1 MVGKSLTPMYDPM
14 MAVPRVFSAMRKGRI
29 HSKGLRISR
38 MAEISV
44 ILLLTIALAFAQV
57 SPIHTVAAAKPQP
70 PSSTSATWAKAYNI
84 PYSYSL
90 AESVAQTSSG
100 GYVVGASCTAAAV
113 TTPNCNTLSEPT
125 AMVMRVDSSG
135 NIQSQTQYNYLK
147 YPYSTPLNLIRPTS
161 DGGAIF
167 AGNAQF
173 SCPGTGQTSCGLI
186 VKVDL
191 SGNVQWSNDLQFSTS
206 SSYGPLTWPLDLH
219 QTTDGGYVVAGYAF
233 APAAS
238 YNPFVAKLSSVG
250 QIQWQHVFVDP
261 NSQYGAAYAVE
272 QTPDGGYVVLGE
284 STYYVSASYTA
295 SEILVFKLD
304 PTGTLAWQH
313 DYSIGTDSY
322 AETLALTSDGGFILG
337 GLVSISSANS
347 YSSSVLLLKLDSA
360 GGPQFAKTYAP
371 SGSISDL
378 AITGV
383 QQTSD
388 GGYAFSG
395 YYFQNTVYDER
406 AWLVKTDST
415 GKVQWDRTYGA
426 DVQYSSRKFYSF
438 QQTSDGGFIAA
449 GSTNQFNGGD
459 NSLWL
464 VKTDSN
470 GNIAGY
476 NDFQTQ
482 SDVSGSVSVTVSIS
496 DLKATPD
503 SFTYVA
509 DTLSSVPGPLKTS
522 KEC

>member
-1 MVGKSLTPMYDPM
+1 MYDRIM
-14 MAVPRVFSAMRKGRI
+14 ILLRVSSAMRGRRI
-29 HSKGLRISR
+29 HSQGPRFSRI
-38 MAEISV
+38 AEISV
-44 ILLLTIALAFAQV
+44 ILLLTIALAFAQS
-57 SPIHTVAAAKPQP
+57 SPIHSVAATKPQP
-70 PSSTSATWAKAYNI
+70 PSSTSSTWVKAYNI
-84 PYSYSL
+84 PYSDSV

-113 TTPNCNTLSEPT
+113 TTPNCNTVSEPT
-125 AMVMRVDSSG
+125 AMVMMVDSSG
-135 NIQSQTQYNYLK
+135 NIQSQIQYNYVK
-147 YPYSTPLNLIRPTS
+147 YPYSTPLNLIRSTS

-173 SCPGTGQTSCGLI
+173 GCPATGQTSCGTI
-186 VKVDL
+186 VKVNPK
-191 SGNVQWSNDLQFSTS
+191 GNVQWVNDLQFTTS
-206 SSYGPLTWPLDLH
+206 STYGPLTWPLDLQ
-219 QTTDGGYVVAGYAF
+219 QTTDGGYVVAGYTF
-233 APAAS
+233 APASS
-238 YNPFVAKLSSVG
+238 YNPFVVKLSSAG

-261 NSQYGAAYAVE
+261 NSQYSAAYAVR
-272 QTPDGGYVVLGE
+272 QTPDGGYVVAGE
-284 STYYVSASYTA
+284 VYYNQ
-295 SEILVFKLD
+295 ILVFKLD
-304 PTGTLAWQH
+304 STGTLVWQH
-313 DYSIGTDSY
+313 VYAIGTDSY
-322 AETLALTSDGGFILG
+322 TETLGLTSDGGFILG
-337 GLVSISSANS
+337 GLVSISTASS
-347 YSSSVLLLKLDSA
+347 YSSSVLLLKLDST
-360 GGPQFAKTYAP
+360 GSPQFAKTYAP

-449 GSTNQFNGGD
+449 GSTNQFNSGD

-470 GNIAGY
+470 GNIAGC
-476 NDFQTQ
+476 NDVQTG
-482 SDVSGSVSVTVSIS
+482 SDISGSVSVTVSVS
-496 DLKATPD
+496 DLKATTD
-503 SFTYVA
+503 SFTYVP
-509 DTLSSVPGPLKTS
+509 DTLSSLLGPLKAT

>member
-1 MVGKSLTPMYDPM
+1 
-14 MAVPRVFSAMRKGRI
+14 MRKGRI
-29 HSKGLRISR
+29 HSQRLRFSQI
-38 MAEISV
+38 AEISV

-57 SPIHTVAAAKPQP
+57 SPIHTVAATKPQPP
-70 PSSTSATWAKAYNI
+70 PSSTSTNWAKAYDV
-84 PYSYSL
+84 PYSYSVG
-90 AESVAQTSSG
+90 ESVAQTNSG
-100 GYVVGASCTAAAV
+100 GFLVGALCTAGAV
-113 TTPNCNTLSEPT
+113 TTPNCSTVSEPT
-125 AMVMRVDSSG
+125 ATVMRVDSSG
-135 NIQSQTQYNYLK
+135 NIQSQTQYQFTS
-147 YPYSTPLNLIRPTS
+147 YPYSTPLDLIRPTP

-173 SCPGTGQTSCGLI
+173 GCPATGQTSCALI
-186 VKVDL
+186 VKLD
-191 SGNVQWSNDLQFSTS
+191 SNANVQWSNDLQFSTTCS
-206 SSYGPLTWPLDLH
+206 VGPFTWPFDL
-219 QTTDGGYVVAGYAF
+219 QSTTDGGYVVAGYTY
-233 APAAS
+233 APTACSTSA
-238 YNPFVAKLSSVG
+238 FVAKFSSTG

-261 NSQYGAAYAVE
+261 NSQYSAAYSVR
-272 QTPDGGYVVLGE
+272 QTPDGGYIIGGE
-284 STYYVSASYTA
+284 LDYYVSASYTL

-304 PTGTLAWQH
+304 PTGTLVWQH

-322 AETLALTSDGGFILG
+322 AESLALTSDGGFIVSG
-337 GLVSISSANS
+337 SVSITTGSS
-347 YSSSVLLLKLDSA
+347 YSSSVLLLKLDST
-360 GGPQFAKTYAP
+360 GSPQFAKTYAP

-406 AWLVKTDST
+406 AWLVKTDSA

-449 GSTNQFNGGD
+449 GSTNQFNSGD

-464 VKTDSN
+464 VKTDPN
-470 GNIAGY
+470 GNISGCK
-476 NDFQTQ
+476 DVQTW

-496 DLKATPD
+496 DLKVTPD

-509 DTLSSVPGPLKTS
+509 DTISSLPGPLKST

>member
-1 MVGKSLTPMYDPM
+1 MMISTTAIVHFIYMVGKSLTPMYDPM

-135 NIQSQTQYNYLK
+135 NIQSQTQYNYVK
-147 YPYSTPLNLIRPTS
+147 YPYSTSLDLIRPTS

-173 SCPGTGQTSCGLI
+173 GCPATGQTSCGLI
-186 VKVDL
+186 VKVEL

-219 QTTDGGYVVAGYAF
+219 QTTDGG
-233 APAAS
+233 
-238 YNPFVAKLSSVG
+238 
-250 QIQWQHVFVDP
+250 
-261 NSQYGAAYAVE
+261 
-272 QTPDGGYVVLGE
+272 
-284 STYYVSASYTA
+284 
-295 SEILVFKLD
+295 
-304 PTGTLAWQH
+304 
-313 DYSIGTDSY
+313 
-322 AETLALTSDGGFILG
+322 FILG
-337 GLVSISSANS
+337 VLVFISTANS
-347 YSSSVLLLKLDSA
+347 YSSSVLLLKLDST
-360 GGPQFAKTYAP
+360 GSPQFAKTYAP

-406 AWLVKTDST
+406 AWLVKTDSA

-470 GNIAGY
+470 GNIAGC
-476 NDFQTQ
+476 NDVQTQ
-482 SDVSGSVSVTVSIS
+482 SDVSGTVSVTVSNS

-509 DTLSSVPGPLKTS
+509 DTLSSLPGPLKAT

>member
-1 MVGKSLTPMYDPM
+1 MYQGRTAPFAITL
-14 MAVPRVFSAMRKGRI
+14 AVLM
-29 HSKGLRISR
+29 
-38 MAEISV
+38 
-44 ILLLTIALAFAQV
+44 LTIVPVFTQF
-57 SPIHTVAAAKPQP
+57 SPIHTVAATKPQP

-84 PYSYSL
+84 PYSYSV
-90 AESVAQTSSG
+90 AESIAQTSSG

-113 TTPNCNTLSEPT
+113 SSPNCNTLSEPT

-135 NIQSQTQYNYLK
+135 NIQSQIQYNYVK
-147 YPYSTPLNLIRPTS
+147 YPYSTPLDLIRSTA

-173 SCPGTGQTSCGLI
+173 GCPATGQTSCGTI
-186 VKVDL
+186 VKLD
-191 SGNVQWSNDLQFSTS
+191 SNANVQWSNDLQFATS
-206 SSYGPLTWPLDLH
+206 STAGPLTWPLDLQ
-219 QTTDGGYVVAGYAF
+219 QTTDGGFVIAGYTF
-233 APAAS
+233 APASS
-238 YNPFVAKLSSVG
+238 YNPFVVKLSSAG

-261 NSQYGAAYAVE
+261 SSQYSAAYAVR
-272 QTPDGGYVVLGE
+272 QTPDGGYVVAGE
-284 STYYVSASYTA
+284 IYYNQ
-295 SEILVFKLD
+295 ILVFKLD
-304 PTGTLAWQH
+304 STGALVWQH
-313 DYSIGTDSY
+313 VYALGTDSY
-322 AETLALTSDGGFILG
+322 AETLGLTSDGGFILG
-337 GLVSISSANS
+337 GLVSISTATS
-347 YSSSVLLLKLDSA
+347 YSSSVLLLKLDST
-360 GGPQFAKTYAP
+360 GSPQFARTYAP

-378 AITGV
+378 AITGA

-426 DVQYSSRKFYSF
+426 DVQYSYRKFYSF

-449 GSTNQFNGGD
+449 GSTNQYNNGYA
-459 NSLWL
+459 SLWL
-464 VKTDSN
+464 VKMDSN
-470 GNIAGY
+470 GNIAGCK
-476 NDFQTQ
+476 DVQTW

-509 DTLSSVPGPLKTS
+509 DTISSLPGPLQAT

>member
-1 MVGKSLTPMYDPM
+1 M
-14 MAVPRVFSAMRKGRI
+14 
-29 HSKGLRISR
+29 
-38 MAEISV
+38 
-44 ILLLTIALAFAQV
+44 LTIVPVFTQF
-57 SPIHTVAAAKPQP
+57 SPIHTVAATKPQPP

-84 PYSYSL
+84 PYSYSV

-113 TTPNCNTLSEPT
+113 TTPNCNTLSEQT

-135 NIQSQTQYNYLK
+135 NIQSQILYNYVK
-147 YPYSTPLNLIRPTS
+147 YPYSTPLNLIRSTS

-173 SCPGTGQTSCGLI
+173 GCPATGQTSCGTI
-186 VKVDL
+186 VKVDPN
-191 SGNVQWSNDLQFSTS
+191 GNVQWANDLQFATS
-206 SSYGPLTWPLDLH
+206 STYGPLTWPLDLQ
-219 QTTDGGYVVAGYAF
+219 QTTDGGYVVAGYTF
-233 APAAS
+233 APASS
-238 YNPFVAKLSSVG
+238 YNPFVVKLSSTG
-250 QIQWQHVFVDP
+250 QIQWQHIFVDP
-261 NSQYGAAYAVE
+261 NSQYSAAYAVR
-272 QTPDGGYVVLGE
+272 QTPDGGYVVAGE
-284 STYYVSASYTA
+284 IYYNQ
-295 SEILVFKLD
+295 ILVFKLD
-304 PTGTLAWQH
+304 STG
-313 DYSIGTDSY
+313 S
-322 AETLALTSDGGFILG
+322 
-337 GLVSISSANS
+337 
-347 YSSSVLLLKLDSA
+347 
-360 GGPQFAKTYAP
+360 PQFARTYAP

-426 DVQYSSRKFYSF
+426 DVQYSYRKFYSF

-459 NSLWL
+459 SSLWL

-470 GNIAGY
+470 GNIAGC
-476 NDFQTQ
+476 NDVQTR

-503 SFTYVA
+503 SFVYVP
-509 DTLSSVPGPLKTS
+509 DTLSLLPGPLKAT